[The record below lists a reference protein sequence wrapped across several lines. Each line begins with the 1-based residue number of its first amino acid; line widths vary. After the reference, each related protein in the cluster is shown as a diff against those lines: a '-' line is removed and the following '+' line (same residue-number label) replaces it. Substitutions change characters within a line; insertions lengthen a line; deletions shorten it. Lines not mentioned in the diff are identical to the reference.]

1 MPETTPPPDRVASC
15 ECGGLRLHVSAAPV
29 HVHGCTCT
37 RCQRSTGSVMKL
49 SAWFPEVGV
58 RVEGPFTTWHYAGNG
73 DPALTACFC
82 PTCGGGRFFRSGDYL
97 RGCIGIAVGSFAD
110 PAFPAPDHIHWWP
123 DRPHWLGAPL
133 GPTLLEGN

>member
-1 MPETTPPPDRVASC
+1 MPETTPPPDRLASC
-15 ECGGLRLHVSAAPV
+15 ECGALRLHVTAAPV

-49 SAWFPEVGV
+49 SAWFPEDSV
-58 RVEGPFTTWHYAGNG
+58 RVDGAFTTWRYAGTD
-73 DPALTACFC
+73 DPDLTACFC

-97 RGCIGIAVGSFAD
+97 RGTIGIAVGAFAD

-123 DRPHWLGAPL
+123 DRPRWLGTPL